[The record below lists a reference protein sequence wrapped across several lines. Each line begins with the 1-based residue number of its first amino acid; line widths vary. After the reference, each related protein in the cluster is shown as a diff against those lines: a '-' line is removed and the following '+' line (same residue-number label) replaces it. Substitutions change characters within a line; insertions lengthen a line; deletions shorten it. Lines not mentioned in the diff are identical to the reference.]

1 MIVARLF
8 KTRNIIMT
16 FMVGMAFSFNACK
29 DADGDFNIF
38 SLEDDKNL
46 GAQVETEIAANP
58 SEYPI
63 LSEANYPDA
72 YGHLRRITST
82 ILNSGKVQHRDDF
95 LWKTYIIQDDDVLN
109 AFCTP
114 GGYIYVYTGLIK
126 YLDKESHLAGVLG
139 HEIAHADKRHSTDAM
154 TRQYGL
160 SVLLDVVFGQ
170 DKGALARIA
179 LEIKELSYSRKAES
193 ESDEFSVIYLTPTE
207 FQGNGAAGFF
217 QKLLD
222 QGGGGGTP
230 EFLSTHPNPD
240 NRVDAINAKWQELGG
255 QPKSEVSGRYA
266 SFKAS
271 LP

>member
-1 MIVARLF
+1 MTLAKLF
-8 KTRNIIMT
+8 KTRYLIITLMT
-16 FMVGMAFSFNACK
+16 GVSMFFSSCT
-29 DADGDFNIF
+29 DADGDFNLF
-38 SLEDDKNL
+38 TLEDDKKL
-46 GAQVETEIAANP
+46 GSQVEEEIAANP
-58 SEYPI
+58 AEYPI
-63 LSEANYPDA
+63 LSESAYPEA
-72 YGHLRRITST
+72 YGHLRRITNT
-82 ILNSGKVQHRDDF
+82 ILNSGKVQYKDEF
-95 LWKTYIIQDDDVLN
+95 LWKTYIIHDDDVLN

-126 YLDKESHLAGVLG
+126 YLDQETHLAGVLG

-170 DKGALARIA
+170 DNGALARIA

-193 ESDEFSVIYLTPTE
+193 ESDEFSVIYLYPTE

-222 QGGGGGTP
+222 QGGGGGVP
-230 EFLSTHPNPD
+230 EFLSTHPSPD
-240 NRVDAINAKWQELGG
+240 NRVEAINAKWQELGG
-255 QPKSEVSGRYA
+255 QTKTDNTSRYND
-266 SFKAS
+266 FKAS